1 MAGVRI
7 TCEALWPERLAEQ
20 QKGKGRRVDGVER
33 VNDGGILRTDARLAE
48 CLEPLCDGRG
58 DDGQVAE
65 LRPVLGERR
74 GGFGRLSE
82 GEDSPSH
89 EYIYMYMYINICIY
103 TYIYIHTHTHIHIH
117 IYIYTYISI
126 YLYIFTHMYI
136 NMYKCIT
143 ICVYTYIHVYMHE
156 NLSMYLGMPC

>member
-89 EYIYMYMYINICIY
+89 EYIYMYMYINIA
-103 TYIYIHTHTHIHIH
+103 
-117 IYIYTYISI
+117 S
-126 YLYIFTHMYI
+126 
-136 NMYKCIT
+136 
-143 ICVYTYIHVYMHE
+143 
-156 NLSMYLGMPC
+156 SMGHRMWVVCGQAPRDGAVCRATEALGRPGATGGGGWA